1 MSTTQST
8 APPHIST
15 PLQLGDLTLRN
26 RNVMASLT
34 RNRAVPTNV
43 PNKFNV
49 EYYTQRAKGGAG
61 LIMSEGTLV
70 SQQGTEWPNAPG
82 LWSDE
87 QVAGWRAVT
96 DSVHAAGSLMFCQL
110 WHVGRVA
117 HPDMDEQKRA
127 GTPVPGPSAIAAQGG
142 KFRSLPGQPG
152 YVVPT
157 PIEDPWDIVNE
168 FRNAAKLA
176 KKAGF
181 DGVELQSGNGSL
193 IHQFLDYSANEREDQ
208 WGGSVGNRCRLGL
221 ECMRALIEVWGPA
234 RVGIKLSPC
243 AGYNDVGMPLPDT
256 IMTFTYYITQLAS
269 MKPAYV
275 QLLRYVPFL
284 DAPVES
290 SSDKVFKRGV
300 PHDVL
305 AVYAGLIKPPP
316 SALEEHT
323 EAHIRGP
330 AMPKPEYDS
339 KNPSPT
345 RVFING
351 GLNLD
356 EAEKLISDG
365 VVDAAVFG
373 CLWLANPD
381 LQKRVEKRVPLNGN
395 LDFRTFY
402 DTVDNDPRTGYSDY
416 PEANP

>member
-1 MSTTQST
+1 
-8 APPHIST
+8 
-15 PLQLGDLTLRN
+15 
-26 RNVMASLT
+26 
-34 RNRAVPTNV
+34 
-43 PNKFNV
+43 
-49 EYYTQRAKGGAG
+49 
-61 LIMSEGTLV
+61 
-70 SQQGTEWPNAPG
+70 
-82 LWSDE
+82 
-87 QVAGWRAVT
+87 
-96 DSVHAAGSLMFCQL
+96 
-110 WHVGRVA
+110 
-117 HPDMDEQKRA
+117 
-127 GTPVPGPSAIAAQGG
+127 PVPGPSAIAAQGG

-305 AVYAGLIKPPP
+305 A
-316 SALEEHT
+316 
-323 EAHIRGP
+323 
-330 AMPKPEYDS
+330 YDS